1 MPAMRDGI
9 AGRRTHLL
17 AAVLVALATA
27 SAACAG
33 GNGTTGADGSAASA
47 ETRALPP
54 GLPPSAG
61 RVSYVAPSGNDRNP
75 GTNERPW
82 RTIQKALDTLRPG
95 QRALVRAGTY
105 AEDLVFR
112 RAGTPRAPI
121 TVAAASG
128 ERAVLRP
135 ASTSGDTYPVR
146 IRGSWFRLRGF
157 VIENARGR
165 SSTNVYFEGGAHD
178 VELTANEIRYSQD
191 QGIFAERTTRNL
203 QILRNRIHDN
213 GRGHEE
219 GQHQSHGIYI
229 EGEDHLI
236 ANNVVWSH
244 PYGFGIQIYPQNRG
258 TIVVHNTIVGAAHSG
273 IVVGGDDGVED
284 IVIRNNVIAFNGKYG
299 VESDSD
305 CPVGPVAV
313 DRNVIFGNRG
323 GSVESGCTHVTVV
336 GGNIVDDPRFVAP
349 GRNFELRAGSPAI
362 DRARADYAPRV
373 DLRGRRRPSG
383 KGYDV
388 GAFERSVRR

>member
-1 MPAMRDGI
+1 MRDGI

-17 AAVLVALATA
+17 AAVLVALAAA

-33 GNGTTGADGSAASA
+33 GDSTTEADAPRSSAGAAD
-47 ETRALPP
+47 LPAP
-54 GLPPSAG
+54 LPPSAG
-61 RVSYVAPSGNDRNP
+61 PISYVATGGNDRNP
-75 GTNERPW
+75 GTRARPW

-95 QRALVRAGTY
+95 QRAYVRGGTY

-112 RAGTPRAPI
+112 RAGTSRAPI
-121 TVAAASG
+121 TVAAAPG
-128 ERAVLRP
+128 ARVVLRP
-135 ASTSGDTYPVR
+135 ASTSGDTYPIR
-146 IRGSWFRLRGF
+146 IRGSYFRLRGV
-157 VIENARGR
+157 VIENARGT
-165 SSTNVYFEGGAHD
+165 SSTNVYFEGSAHD
-178 VELTANEIRYSQD
+178 VELAANEIRYSQD
-191 QGIFAERTTRNL
+191 QGVFAERSTRNL
-203 QILRNRIHDN
+203 HIVRNRIHDN

-229 EGEDHLI
+229 EGADHLI
-236 ANNVVWSH
+236 ANNVVWAH
-244 PYGFGIQIYPQNRG
+244 PYGFGIQIYPENRG
-258 TIVVHNTIVGAAHSG
+258 TIVVNNTIVGAAHSG
-273 IVVGGDDGVED
+273 IVVGGDEGVED

-305 CPVGPVAV
+305 CPTGPVAV

-323 GSVESGCTHVTVV
+323 GSVESGCSNVTVS
-336 GGNIVDDPRFVAP
+336 GGNILRDPRFVAP

-362 DRARADYAPRV
+362 DSARADYAPRV

-388 GAFERSVRR
+388 GAFERPVRRG